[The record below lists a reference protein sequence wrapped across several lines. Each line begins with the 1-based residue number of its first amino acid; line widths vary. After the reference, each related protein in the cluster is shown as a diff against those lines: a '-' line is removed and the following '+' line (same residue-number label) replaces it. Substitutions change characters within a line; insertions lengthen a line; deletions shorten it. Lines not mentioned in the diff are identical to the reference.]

1 MIKIG
6 LNGFGRIGRAI
17 MRITEE
23 RNDCEIVTVNEIDPD
38 VENSVYLLR
47 YDSVYGRFKGD
58 VFSNGNTMIIN
69 DRKVKIYSELNGLDV
84 PWEKH
89 NVDVL
94 IDATGIRENVERA
107 HSLIKKGVPKVIIT
121 HSPKKNIDFS
131 MILGVN
137 EDQYDYKKHNVISSS
152 ICDATA
158 ITPLLVELDNKW
170 GIKNCFITT
179 LHPWLSYQNLVD
191 GSLKSVSNP
200 GHYWQ
205 EFSLGRNST
214 LSLIPKDTTAS
225 TATIRV
231 APQLD
236 GKLDAVSFR
245 VPTSIVSAS
254 DMTIQTSSPV
264 NENEL
269 RNYLQNL
276 SIARSDLYE
285 YEKENL
291 VSIDYLGN
299 PKSTIID
306 SNRLKVLNEN
316 MVKVIIWYDN
326 EWGYSSRVVDIV
338 KLVNN
343 DKNKVIING

>member
-1 MIKIG
+1 
-6 LNGFGRIGRAI
+6 
-17 MRITEE
+17 
-23 RNDCEIVTVNEIDPD
+23 
-38 VENSVYLLR
+38 
-47 YDSVYGRFKGD
+47 
-58 VFSNGNTMIIN
+58 
-69 DRKVKIYSELNGLDV
+69 
-84 PWEKH
+84 
-89 NVDVL
+89 
-94 IDATGIRENVERA
+94 
-107 HSLIKKGVPKVIIT
+107 
-121 HSPKKNIDFS
+121 
-131 MILGVN
+131 
-137 EDQYDYKKHNVISSS
+137 
-152 ICDATA
+152 
-158 ITPLLVELDNKW
+158 
-170 GIKNCFITT
+170 
-179 LHPWLSYQNLVD
+179 
-191 GSLKSVSNP
+191 
-200 GHYWQ
+200 
-205 EFSLGRNST
+205 
-214 LSLIPKDTTAS
+214 
-225 TATIRV
+225 
-231 APQLD
+231 LD

>member
-1 MIKIG
+1 
-6 LNGFGRIGRAI
+6 
-17 MRITEE
+17 
-23 RNDCEIVTVNEIDPD
+23 
-38 VENSVYLLR
+38 
-47 YDSVYGRFKGD
+47 
-58 VFSNGNTMIIN
+58 MIIN
-69 DRKVKIYSELNGLDV
+69 DRKVKIYSELNSLSV

-94 IDATGIRENVERA
+94 IDATGVRENVERA
-107 HSLIKKGVPKVIIT
+107 HLLIKTRVPKVIIT
-121 HSPKKNIDFS
+121 HSPPQNIDYY

-170 GIKNCFITT
+170 GIENCFITT

-200 GHYWQ
+200 GHFWEDY
-205 EFSLGRNST
+205 SLGRNST
-214 LSLIPKDTTAS
+214 LSLIPKDTTAGS
-225 TATIRV
+225 AIIRV

-236 GKLDAVSFR
+236 RKLDSVSFR

-254 DMTIQTSSPV
+254 DMTVQVSEAV

-269 RNYLQNL
+269 HDYLKNI
-276 SIARSDLYE
+276 SMERSDLYE
-285 YEKENL
+285 YQEENL
-291 VSIDYLGN
+291 VSIDHVGN
-299 PKSTIID
+299 PRTTIID
-306 SNRLKVLNEN
+306 SNRLKVLNKN

-326 EWGYSSRVVDIV
+326 EWGYSSRVVDIA
-338 KLVNN
+338 KLVCNE
-343 DKNKVIING
+343 VIING

>member
-17 MRITEE
+17 MRITEQT
-23 RNDCEIVTVNEIDPD
+23 NDCEIVAINEIDPD
-38 VENSVYLLR
+38 VGNAAYLLH

-58 VFSNGNTMIIN
+58 VSSNGSTLIIN
-69 DRKVKIYSELNGLDV
+69 DRKVKMYSDLNCLDV

-94 IDATGIRENVERA
+94 IDATGIRESVERA

-121 HSPKKNIDFS
+121 HSPKENIDFS

-170 GIKNCFITT
+170 GIENCFITT
-179 LHPWLSYQNLVD
+179 LHPWLSYQNIVD

-200 GHYWQ
+200 GHFWEDY
-205 EFSLGRNST
+205 SLGRNST
-214 LSLIPKDTTAS
+214 LSLIPKDTTAGS
-225 TATIRV
+225 ATIRV

-236 GKLDAVSFR
+236 GKLEAVSFR
-245 VPTSIVSAS
+245 VPTSIISAS
-254 DMTIQTSSPV
+254 DMTIQTSAAI
-264 NENEL
+264 NQNEL
-269 RNYLQNL
+269 HRYLQYL
-276 SIARSDLYE
+276 SIKRSDLYE
-285 YEKENL
+285 YQEENL
-291 VSIDYLGN
+291 VSIDHVGN
-299 PKSTIID
+299 TKTTIID
-306 SNRLKVLNEN
+306 SNRLKVLNKN
-316 MVKVIIWYDN
+316 MLKVIIWYDN
-326 EWGYSSRVVDIV
+326 EWGYSSRVVDIA
-338 KLVNN
+338 KFVNI
-343 DKNKVIING
+343 KK